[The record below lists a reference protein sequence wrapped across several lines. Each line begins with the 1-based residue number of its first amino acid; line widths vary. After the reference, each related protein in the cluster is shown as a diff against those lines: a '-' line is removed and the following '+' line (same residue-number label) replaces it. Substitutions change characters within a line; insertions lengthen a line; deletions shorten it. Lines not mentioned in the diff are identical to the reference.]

1 MPIIDIVYQAGVEK
15 KAINPK
21 SEGASIFENTIDFNC
36 ARCVPTQVSK
46 QRYTSNNSIEV
57 FDARR
62 GMSAVIE
69 FPTVGSDE
77 RPTTIYIGLL
87 IGHNFL
93 DQGNYFTL
101 PFSTS
106 GGTEMNNNPL
116 SVAIGGPQ
124 GLYERFHKRF
134 AEWYVKKKN
143 SIKAE
148 LFLTPA
154 DILNL
159 QLWKK
164 RMLYNRLFFIKSIE
178 LTLSDEIDIVFANAE
193 FVEA

>member
-1 MPIIDIVYQAGVEK
+1 
-15 KAINPK
+15 
-21 SEGASIFENTIDFNC
+21 
-36 ARCVPTQVSK
+36 
-46 QRYTSNNSIEV
+46 
-57 FDARR
+57 
-62 GMSAVIE
+62 MSAVIE

-124 GLYERFHKRF
+124 GLYERFHKKVCRVVCK
-134 AEWYVKKKN
+134 EK
-143 SIKAE
+143 E
-148 LFLTPA
+148 LYQSRTIPHTGRHPQSSTLE
-154 DILNL
+154 
-159 QLWKK
+159 K